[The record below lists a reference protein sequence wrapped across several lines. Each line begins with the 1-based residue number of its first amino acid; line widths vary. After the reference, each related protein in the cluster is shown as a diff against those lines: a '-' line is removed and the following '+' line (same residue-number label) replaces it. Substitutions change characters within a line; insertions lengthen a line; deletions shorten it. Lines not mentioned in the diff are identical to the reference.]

1 MWVGRGDRHQEVKK
15 KYNMQKKNMDQNQG
29 GRGVNLV
36 IYRIRMCAIKQR
48 RSEGWTGVRRVR
60 MKGTADMMD

>member
-29 GRGVNLV
+29 GR
-36 IYRIRMCAIKQR
+36 
-48 RSEGWTGVRRVR
+48 EGGGLIWSYIELECVR
-60 MKGTADMMD
+60 

>member
-1 MWVGRGDRHQEVKK
+1 
-15 KYNMQKKNMDQNQG
+15 MQKKNMDQNQGGREG

-48 RSEGWTGVRRVR
+48 KSEGWTGVRRVR